1 MQITYNNNN
10 NNNNNNN
17 KSNTYR
23 SKPTSLMR
31 ASVTTKDTMIKEN

>member
-10 NNNNNNN
+10 NNN
-17 KSNTYR
+17 SNTYR

-31 ASVTTKDTMIKEN
+31 AFATTKDTIIKEN